1 MRMAPEYKH
10 FNHTWVDVG
19 KCNGYNYHD
28 LLPFS
33 DLFGETDAN
42 RHLYSNEQL
51 YRLFDPALLRQR
63 SAVQKRTLKWRRA
76 MKW

>member
-51 YRLFDPALLRQR
+51 YRLFDPQNP
-63 SAVQKRTLKWRRA
+63 TLPYVYDTFDWSQCA
-76 MKW
+76 T

>member
-1 MRMAPEYKH
+1 MRMAPEYAH

-19 KCNGYNYHD
+19 KCYGYDYHD

-33 DLFGETDAN
+33 DLFGENDAN

-51 YRLFDPALLRQR
+51 YRLFDPQNP
-63 SAVQKRTLKWRRA
+63 TLPYVYDTFDWSQCA
-76 MKW
+76 SS